1 MKIKKNDIVEIIGN
15 IPFNLKFK
23 PRPILGKVVDIN
35 GFYIY
40 VNPKYQRFIIESL
53 PNELKKIE

>member
-1 MKIKKNDIVEIIGN
+1 MSIQKNDIVEIVGN
-15 IPFNLKFK
+15 IPFNLRNK
-23 PRPILGKVVDIN
+23 PRPILGKVVDVN

-40 VNPKYQRFIIESL
+40 VKPKYQRFIIESL